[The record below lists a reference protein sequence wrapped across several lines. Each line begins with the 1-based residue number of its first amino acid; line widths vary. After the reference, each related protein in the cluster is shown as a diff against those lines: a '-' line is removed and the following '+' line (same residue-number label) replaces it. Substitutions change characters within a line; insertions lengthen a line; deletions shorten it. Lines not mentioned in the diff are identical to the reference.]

1 MMLNA
6 PKYELVPSFTFDE
19 FRQLSTSSAALPLQS
34 DNGYIPGNLGWHGLE
49 CYEICACA
57 LPRTPS
63 LPDRCTD
70 EDTVITGTSFPYDR
84 NSDLEQS
91 SEDWT
96 EEAHRLFKQKKHG
109 AFLRN
114 LRYGAMTMYRRIF
127 TLASAFSVSL
137 CYGILVLIA
146 GQATFACPHLRQKH
160 HNTFEFTHRY
170 FGWMTVFLTRLLVL
184 TLTRDLT
191 LISHQSLGMALISAP
206 TFWFLLLIVV
216 SIVSPRALT
225 RRMPIKI
232 QVLSRHARRIFVHD
246 RRFAKAYPGS
256 LVRLSTK

>member
-1 MMLNA
+1 
-6 PKYELVPSFTFDE
+6 
-19 FRQLSTSSAALPLQS
+19 
-34 DNGYIPGNLGWHGLE
+34 
-49 CYEICACA
+49 
-57 LPRTPS
+57 
-63 LPDRCTD
+63 
-70 EDTVITGTSFPYDR
+70 
-84 NSDLEQS
+84 
-91 SEDWT
+91 
-96 EEAHRLFKQKKHG
+96 
-109 AFLRN
+109 
-114 LRYGAMTMYRRIF
+114 
-127 TLASAFSVSL
+127 ASAFSVSL

-256 LVRLSTK
+256 LVRLSTKSPDLTMIFCGTYLRWGGKVRGGTPVQDKASGGPPVP